1 MILSTES
8 RRLSVEVFPSVIIH
22 TLTIVTAQCLHSVN
36 LPTSTCVNH
45 FETMQAIKP
54 PHRKYCAKQ
63 SILGGV
69 CPISVTAQGVAVQ
82 RYTNVNINCA
92 QIPEDSVSIVLRH
105 EFCLRLSFCNS
116 ISGYRP
122 VGYMKQHGRFLPGVL
137 SVDITNLC
145 SVRALSIGLRH

>member
-92 QIPEDSVSIVLRH
+92 QIPEGCIH
-105 EFCLRLSFCNS
+105 
-116 ISGYRP
+116 
-122 VGYMKQHGRFLPGVL
+122 
-137 SVDITNLC
+137 C
-145 SVRALSIGLRH
+145 SET